1 MVVSP
6 WAHASAAARHRAAML
21 ADLEARRAGLRTIV
35 MQFRAAAAP
44 KHIVGFPLLKPGWNA

>member
-6 WAHASAAARHRAAML
+6 WVYATTAARHRAAML
-21 ADLEARRAGLRTIV
+21 ADLAARRAALRTIV